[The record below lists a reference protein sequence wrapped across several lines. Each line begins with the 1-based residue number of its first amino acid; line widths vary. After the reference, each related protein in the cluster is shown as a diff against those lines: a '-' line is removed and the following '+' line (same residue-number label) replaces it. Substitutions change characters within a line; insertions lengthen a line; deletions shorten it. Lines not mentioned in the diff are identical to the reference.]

1 MEIEKVRMMTIRR
14 TIYTL
19 TAMLLVLSATAIAH
33 SQEPRFP
40 GLEENSEY
48 MELRER
54 NSMLLEREDSVQR
67 LIAAAREEFSA
78 TRDSITNVSEAM
90 DRYSSYIIEL
100 EQRVFELRQE
110 RGDVIT
116 AINNIEQQY
125 ILEHMYSEQHYD
137 EMESE
142 VQDSVARVPGH
153 RELIL
158 NDIFTELLSAE
169 DYDELKRAE
178 AEESTMDSLA
188 RRYLDTYHTL
198 ATTADMYNAATTEA
212 EANEL
217 FVKFHSL
224 RDEAESL
231 NDDIESVWNH
241 ILDTKYYAY
250 GYILERRLRY
260 DLLDRSSE
268 EFSQMQQQCS
278 ANDGTYASDALM
290 HYAIGRPTLLD
301 FEIDIAREFELEEAL
316 EALIAARNTLSL
328 PAYDIAPLAI
338 EQRLFLDYEPI
349 TIGRTNFYN
358 ASNPLPALKVYERGT
373 IYRILLGTFRSKQ
386 PMTLFK
392 GVQPLYIEEGEDSYA
407 YYAGGFATR
416 SEADE
421 AQLFLKEKGFRR
433 PEVCRWRDGEMINL
447 SVAAEQ
453 EDGTE
458 IAPVGSRYIVVME
471 CDSISEEM
479 RTVITVAAPEKRI
492 SRIGEEFAVGTF
504 TERSEADIFIS
515 TLTEQH
521 PEVVVKLKE
530 LDL

>member
-1 MEIEKVRMMTIRR
+1 MMIKRA
-14 TIYTL
+14 IYTL
-19 TAMLLVLSATAIAH
+19 TAALLVLSATALAR
-33 SQEPRFP
+33 SEEPRFP

-48 MELRER
+48 VKLRER
-54 NSMLLEREDSVQR
+54 NRVLLEREDSVQS
-67 LIAAAREEFSA
+67 LIATAREMFSA
-78 TRDSITNVSEAM
+78 ARDSITDVNEAL

-100 EQRVFELRQE
+100 EQSVFNIRQE

-125 ILEHMYSEQHYD
+125 ILEHMYSEQHH
-137 EMESE
+137 EEVESE
-142 VQDSVARVPGH
+142 VRDSVVRVAGE

-158 NDIFTELLSAE
+158 NDIFTELLTEE
-169 DYDELKRAE
+169 DYNELKGTKE
-178 AEESTMDSLA
+178 AESSLESLA
-188 RRYLDTYHTL
+188 ATYLDTYGML
-198 ATTADMYNAATTEA
+198 SATADMYNAAATET

-217 FVKFHSL
+217 FTKFHSL
-224 RDEAESL
+224 RDEAERL
-231 NDDIESVWNH
+231 NDEIESLWNN

-278 ANDGTYASDALM
+278 ANDGIYASDALM
-290 HYAIGRPTLLD
+290 HYAIGLPTLID

-316 EALIAARNTLSL
+316 DSLTERRNGLSV
-328 PAYDIAPLAI
+328 PDYNIEPLSI

-349 TIGRTNFYN
+349 TMGRTNYYN
-358 ASNPLPALKVYERGT
+358 NSNPLPQLKIYERGT
-373 IYRILLGTFRSKQ
+373 IYRILLGTFKSKQ

-392 GVQPLYIEEGEDSYA
+392 GVRPLYIFKEEDGRYS

-433 PEVCRWRDGEMINL
+433 PEVCRWRDGQMINL
-447 SVAAEQ
+447 SVAAEN
-453 EDGTE
+453 EDGDE
-458 IAPVGSRYIVVME
+458 ITPVGSRYIVVMK
-471 CDSISEEM
+471 CDSISEGM
-479 RTVITVAAPEKRI
+479 RNVITTTAPEKRI
-492 SRIGEEFAVGTF
+492 SRMGENFAVGTF
-504 TERSEADIFIS
+504 TERSEADILIS
-515 TLTEQH
+515 TLMEQH
-521 PEVVVKLKE
+521 PEVVVTIKE

>member
-1 MEIEKVRMMTIRR
+1 MITKRA
-14 TIYTL
+14 IYTL
-19 TAMLLVLSATAIAH
+19 TAMLLVLSATALARNE
-33 SQEPRFP
+33 EPRFP
-40 GLEENSEY
+40 GLEENREY
-48 MELRER
+48 VELRER
-54 NSMLLEREDSVQR
+54 NRMLLEREDSVQS

-78 TRDSITNVSEAM
+78 ARDSITDVNEAL

-100 EQRVFELRQE
+100 EQRVFEIRQE

-125 ILEHMYSEQHYD
+125 ILEHMYSEQHHD
-137 EMESE
+137 EVESE
-142 VQDSVARVPGH
+142 AQDSIVRVAGH

-158 NDIFTELLSAE
+158 NDIFTELLAAE
-169 DYDELKRAE
+169 DYNELKSTKAT
-178 AEESTMDSLA
+178 ESRLDSLA
-188 RRYLDTYHTL
+188 ATYLDTYRVL
-198 ATTADMYNAATTEA
+198 STTADMYNAATTEA

-224 RDEAESL
+224 RDEAEVL
-231 NDDIESVWNH
+231 NDEIESLWNN

-278 ANDGTYASDALM
+278 ANDGIYASDALM
-290 HYAIGRPTLLD
+290 HYAIGLPTLVD

-316 EALIAARNTLSL
+316 DSLIERRNSLSVPDYNIKSL
-328 PAYDIAPLAI
+328 SI

-349 TIGRTNFYN
+349 TMGRTNYYN
-358 ASNPLPALKVYERGT
+358 NSNPLPTLKIYERGT

-392 GVQPLYIEEGEDSYA
+392 GVRPLYIFEEEDGRYS

-447 SVAAEQ
+447 SVAAES
-453 EDGTE
+453 EDGEE
-458 IAPVGSRYIVVME
+458 ITPVGSRYIVVME
-471 CDSISEEM
+471 CDSISEDM
-479 RTVITVAAPEKRI
+479 RTVITTTAPEKRI
-492 SRIGEEFAVGTF
+492 SRMGENFAVGTF
-504 TERSEADIFIS
+504 TERSEADTLIS
-515 TLTEQH
+515 TLMEQH
-521 PEVVVKLKE
+521 PEVIVTLKE